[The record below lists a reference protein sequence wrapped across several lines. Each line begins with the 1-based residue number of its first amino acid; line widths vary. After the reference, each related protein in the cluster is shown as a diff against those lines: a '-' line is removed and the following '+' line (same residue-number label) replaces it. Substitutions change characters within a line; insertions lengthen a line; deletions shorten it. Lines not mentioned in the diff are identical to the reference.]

1 MGRWAGS
8 MPPNQGTNALY
19 SIVCRLLSRWKEW
32 LRNVCAPL
40 FMALVSDGGAK
51 YMSNMSKIL
60 SLCRIVDCDKTPIPM
75 GGMCTCGQAHS
86 AECDGEY
93 QIVQCACGRV
103 VVLLPA
109 DEERALADALRR
121 LPQPPGG

>member
-1 MGRWAGS
+1 
-8 MPPNQGTNALY
+8 
-19 SIVCRLLSRWKEW
+19 
-32 LRNVCAPL
+32 
-40 FMALVSDGGAK
+40 
-51 YMSNMSKIL
+51 
-60 SLCRIVDCDKTPIPM
+60 M

-109 DEERALADALRR
+109 DEERALADALRH
-121 LPQPPGG
+121 LPQPPGGLRAPPPARWWNRCQAETTSAGGIEAV